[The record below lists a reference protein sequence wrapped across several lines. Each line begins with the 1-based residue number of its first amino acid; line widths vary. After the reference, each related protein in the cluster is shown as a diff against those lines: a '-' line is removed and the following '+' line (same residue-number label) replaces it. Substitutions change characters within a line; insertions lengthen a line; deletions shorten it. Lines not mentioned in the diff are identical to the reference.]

1 LCFHRTQSFETTSPV
16 CRDQN
21 RCCRN
26 RFVTSKRYTKPDD
39 SIEISKKSV
48 RDGISQT
55 FRYAFYFVYQAFAES
70 LLATGR
76 HGVIGVIESP
86 MPRVC
91 ELIIHGNLRR
101 GILGLHALVDLLDF
115 RILRF

>member
-1 LCFHRTQSFETTSPV
+1 MSEASLC
-16 CRDQN
+16 
-21 RCCRN
+21 
-26 RFVTSKRYTKPDD
+26 
-39 SIEISKKSV
+39 
-48 RDGISQT
+48 
-55 FRYAFYFVYQAFAES
+55 AFYFVCDVFAES

-76 HGVIGVIESP
+76 HGAIGIIEIL
-86 MPRVC
+86 MPSVC